1 MTEMTP
7 LNTIRARQRAW
18 AERNGRAL
26 DKDGYCTCADDNIFE
41 RLSDA
46 ARKDF
51 DRADGGELGRQGK
64 RGKIRAVH
72 SSSALACN
80 VFDYWRQRDLEP
92 LSRAFGVSR
101 PFRELALE
109 QKLSTGVG
117 SKANLDVLLTADD
130 GSLFAIESKF
140 AESYSKSKLK
150 TFLKPKYFHNKRGL
164 WAAAGLPGCQV
175 VAKSLPTASH
185 GFSVLDVAQL
195 LKHMLALARK
205 GSQWSLCWPVVR
217 GARIGRGSAS
227 RRTARIPR

>member
-51 DRADGGELGRQGK
+51 DRADGGELGRRGK

-80 VFDYWRQRDLEP
+80 WFDYWRHRDLRP
-92 LSRAFGVSR
+92 LSKAFGMPV
-101 PFRELALE
+101 PFSKLALE
-109 QKLSTGVG
+109 QNFSTGLRG
-117 SKANLDVLLTADD
+117 KGPNLDVLLTADD

-140 AESYSKSKLK
+140 AESY
-150 TFLKPKYFHNKRGL
+150 P
-164 WAAAGLPGCQV
+164 
-175 VAKSLPTASH
+175 
-185 GFSVLDVAQL
+185 
-195 LKHMLALARK
+195 
-205 GSQWSLCWPVVR
+205 
-217 GARIGRGSAS
+217 S
-227 RRTARIPR
+227 RS

>member
-175 VAKSLPTASH
+175 VVEQLPAKAGRLQFRLKVGLRLKPPEAAPAEEPAQGSVGAVTLNPSSSWSH
-185 GFSVLDVAQL
+185 F
-195 LKHMLALARK
+195 
-205 GSQWSLCWPVVR
+205 
-217 GARIGRGSAS
+217 
-227 RRTARIPR
+227 